1 MEREK
6 AGLELRVGTCEAQA
20 AAYCATI
27 DHLKSELAQLRP
39 SGNQV
44 IIIHRHLMKFL
55 AFYEANLALLEF
67 IKVIKVHNPTLWGE
81 RFEGEGR
88 GEVARVWKISKQ
100 IKDYWL

>member
-39 SGNQV
+39 QGTQV
-44 IIIHRHLMKFL
+44 GGIL
-55 AFYEANLALLEF
+55 
-67 IKVIKVHNPTLWGE
+67 
-81 RFEGEGR
+81 
-88 GEVARVWKISKQ
+88 
-100 IKDYWL
+100 